1 MGVLMEP
8 LIIPIDPATLPSA
21 QHKGISRTGHVY
33 TKPAVV
39 RAVRAIVCLLREEH
53 AKRIEKLKG
62 DYQALQRLQ
71 DGKKGKPWAVAIEY
85 VYCLNSTPR
94 RKWGAAKAT
103 RPDLDNLTKLV
114 LDAIMLS
121 GVAFVDDGQVADMHL
136 TKRHAEAGEKAHI
149 GIHLGVLDDT
159 DKV

>member
-1 MGVLMEP
+1 MVFN
-8 LIIPIDPATLPSA
+8 IDYDPAKLPSA
-21 QHKGISRTGHVY
+21 QHKGIARTGHVY

-53 AKRIEKLKG
+53 VKRLKAHEG
-62 DYQALQRLQ
+62 DYEFLQRLQ

-85 VYCLNSTPR
+85 VYRLNSTPR

-114 LDAIMLS
+114 LDAVMLS
-121 GVAFVDDGQVADMHL
+121 GVAFADDGQVADMHL

-149 GIHLGVLDDT
+149 AIHMGVLNDT

>member
-1 MGVLMEP
+1 MEP
-8 LIIPIDPATLPSA
+8 LIIPIDPAELPSA
-21 QHKGISRTGHVY
+21 QHKGIARTGHVY

-53 AKRIEKLKG
+53 AKRLKAHEG
-62 DYQALQRLQ
+62 DYEFLQRLQ

-114 LDAIMLS
+114 LDAVMLS

-149 GIHLGVLDDT
+149 KIHLGVLNDT

>member
-1 MGVLMEP
+1 MEP

-21 QHKGISRTGHVY
+21 QHKGVTHDGRVY
-33 TKPAVV
+33 TKAPVV
-39 RAVRAIVCLLREEH
+39 KATRAIICLLREEH
-53 AKRIEKLKG
+53 AKRLEKLKG

-71 DGKKGKPWAVAIEY
+71 DGKRGKPWAVAIEY
-85 VYCLNSTPR
+85 VYCLASTPR

-149 GIHLGVLDDT
+149 AIHMGVLNDT

>member
-1 MGVLMEP
+1 MRIDL
-8 LIIPIDPATLPSA
+8 PIDPASLPSA
-21 QHKGISRTGHVY
+21 QHKGIARTGHVY

-53 AKRIEKLKG
+53 AKRLNAATATG
-62 DYQALQRLQ
+62 DWSAVERLNA
-71 DGKKGKPWAVAIEY
+71 GKSDKPWAVAIEY
-85 VYCLNSTPR
+85 VYKLRTTPKR
-94 RKWGAAKAT
+94 LQGAAKVT

-114 LDAIMLS
+114 LDAVTHS

-136 TKRHAEAGEKAHI
+136 TKRHAEAGENAHI
-149 GIHLGVLDDT
+149 AIHLGVLNDT

>member
-1 MGVLMEP
+1 MRLDLE
-8 LIIPIDPATLPSA
+8 IDPATLPSA
-21 QHKGISRTGHVY
+21 QHKGIAQNGHVY

-53 AKRIEKLKG
+53 AKRLEKLKG
-62 DYQALQRLQ
+62 DYQALQRLKG
-71 DGKKGKPWAVAIEY
+71 GKRGKPWAIAIEY

-114 LDAIMLS
+114 LDAVMLS
-121 GVAFVDDGQVADMHL
+121 GVAFHDDGQVAEMHL

-149 GIHLGVLDDT
+149 AIHMGVLNDT